1 MYVINGWCMVSSE
14 FYYPIYS
21 AIYGNITIWLFNI
34 AIGKWPIEIDDFP
47 IETSIYKGFFMAMLV
62 ITRW

>member
-1 MYVINGWCMVSSE
+1 MVGGWLVRG

-21 AIYGNITIWLFNI
+21 GIYGNITIWLFNI
-34 AIGKWPIEIDDFP
+34 AIGQWPIEIDDFP
-47 IETSIYKGFFMAMLV
+47 IETSIYKGFSMAILV